1 MTFLRPMLWR
11 TIGIALFSCTPH
23 NAYVFRTALLKLFGM
38 RCGKRVRVRR
48 SVRIDQPWNLVTGD
62 LVIFG
67 DGALI
72 CAGEPIQIGN
82 RCVVSQYAMLTTVT
96 GDCETAGR
104 TERRGSITIEDDCWV
119 ATDAVVMPS
128 SHIESG
134 VVVGARSLVSGH
146 LPAWRIY
153 TGEPAEPR
161 TERVLYGTA

>member
-1 MTFLRPMLWR
+1 MRAILWR

-23 NAYVFRTALLKLFGM
+23 NAYVFRTTLLKLFGM
-38 RCGKRVRVRR
+38 KCGKRVRTRR
-48 SVRIDQPWNLVTGD
+48 SVQIDQPWNLVTGD

-67 DGALI
+67 DGAVV
-72 CAGEPIQIGN
+72 CAGEPIRIGN

-104 TERRGSITIEDDCWV
+104 TELRGSITIEDDCWV
-119 ATDAVVMPS
+119 ATDAIVMPN
-128 SHIESG
+128 SHIEPG
-134 VVVGARSLVSGH
+134 VVVGARSLVDGA
-146 LPAWRIY
+146 LPAWKIC

>member
-1 MTFLRPMLWR
+1 M
-11 TIGIALFSCTPH
+11 
-23 NAYVFRTALLKLFGM
+23 LLKLFGM
-38 RCGKRVRVRR
+38 RCGKRVRTRR
-48 SVRIDQPWNLVTGD
+48 SVRIDQPWNLITGD

-67 DGALI
+67 DGAI
-72 CAGEPIQIGN
+72 VHAGEPIQIGN

-104 TERRGSITIEDDCWV
+104 TKRRGGITIEDDCWV

-134 VVVGARSLVSGH
+134 VVVGARSLVEGR
-146 LPAWRIY
+146 LPAWKIC

-161 TERVLYGTA
+161 TERVLYGTN